1 MAPEGTDLPEPGR
14 AVRRPA
20 GFLGSDLAV
29 DGAGQVHLLDAG
41 NAQLLVWSVTG
52 EPLEPVAL
60 PTVPPMDTASSLAV
74 VGDTLLVL
82 DPAAGRMYGVVHGTA
97 QVRTEGLPTEQ
108 GTRVSLLD
116 GATGASVAR
125 ALQGDA
131 LARMVSLDSGDSIPL
146 GPLVVP
152 RAPVPENEAARRL
165 LADGQIP
172 DAYRNA
178 VQLGADA
185 DGVSVAL
192 QTELRLRRYARDG
205 TLEYELPV
213 LSWDLNRFRADYM
226 MGIDSATTG
235 PVQPP
240 RAFYDVARA
249 GDVDWLLLGPDELAA
264 LLMPVSYPAGALA
277 SIVLGPVEFVRHFA
291 VDPERGRAYLFSPR
305 LGRLLAVAFPQP
317 LLALVRPPAPGSPL
331 PDSP

>member
-1 MAPEGTDLPEPGR
+1 MAPELASLPEPGL
-14 AVRRPA
+14 AIRRPA
-20 GFLGSDLAV
+20 GFLGADLVV

-41 NAQLLVWSVTG
+41 NAQLLVWSATG

-74 VGDTLLVL
+74 VGDTVLVL
-82 DPAAGRMYGVVHGTA
+82 DPTAAQLYGVVDGTA
-97 QVRTEGLPTEQ
+97 QVRTEGLSTEP

-116 GATGASVAR
+116 GEMGVSVEAE
-125 ALQGDA
+125 LQGDA
-131 LARMVSLDSGDSIPL
+131 LARMVALDSGESTPL

-152 RAPVPENEAARRL
+152 RTPTPENEAARRM

-178 VQLGADA
+178 VQLGADG

-213 LSWDLNRFRADYM
+213 LSWDLNRFRADYL
-226 MGIDSATTG
+226 MGVDSTTAG

-240 RAFYDVARA
+240 RAFYDVVRT

-264 LLMPVSYPAGALA
+264 LLIPVRHPEGALA
-277 SIVLGPVEFVRHFA
+277 SIVLGPVEFIRHLA
-291 VDPERGRAYLFSPR
+291 VDAERGRAYLFSPR
-305 LGRLLAVAFPQP
+305 LGRLLAVRLPVLP
-317 LLALVRPPAPGSPL
+317 TPAG
-331 PDSP
+331 